1 LTPVESELVVV
12 DVDVESDAML
22 LVAVETELDNDPVL
36 LESELTVLLVLDSPV
51 DSELMPVEVE
61 VESESTAW
69 LVA

>member
-1 LTPVESELVVV
+1 VVEV
-12 DVDVESDAML
+12 DEESDAML

-36 LESELTVLLVLDSPV
+36 PESELTVLLVLDRPV

-61 VESESTAW
+61 VESEFTAW